1 MKKSVAVFI
10 FCIVTAFV
18 FAADLDLVI
27 DVSDIRLEPDTGAS
41 GGYHLFIRKKPNVN
55 SVLLTETTKD
65 PSYKMDN
72 YAYRAAEY
80 NSINGDEFRIL
91 DGKFLEETEGQYSL
105 VDSTIQRDKQFG
117 VAFHIYIPQTLV
129 FGYPWT
135 RNGTVE
141 ISSGTFI
148 NIRAFEKPYADY
160 SGEFLD
166 NPFMFNMAKKVTEP
180 EVSVQPEEKP
190 EPEIVLTD
198 AYNPVAAN
206 AFSQLATAHSGRII
220 YSEGPDSIDQD
231 LVDAIE
237 DLGPQDKLDLVFAID
252 ATGSMKDDIEFIRS
266 KFVPRMA
273 ESLAACND
281 YRIGLL
287 FYRDYTDTF
296 RDRGLP
302 VKIYGFTNE
311 IEEFKKNLKSIRII
325 GSEGGDIPEAVYEAL
340 YASMEFYDWRDD
352 AKKQIILVG
361 DAEPHPSPRGTTIKC
376 TKEMIDSMASD
387 KGIGITSVI
396 TPDNKTDRRG

>member
-1 MKKSVAVFI
+1 MKKSLAVFI
-10 FCIVTAFV
+10 FCIVTALV

-27 DVSDIRLEPDTGAS
+27 DVTDIRLEPDAAE
-41 GGYHLFIRKKPNVN
+41 GGYHLFIRKKSGIN

-65 PSYKMDN
+65 PTLKMDN

-80 NSINGDEFRIL
+80 NSINGDELRIL
-91 DGKFLEETEGQYSL
+91 DGEFLEETEGQYSL

-129 FGYPWT
+129 YGYPWT
-135 RNGTVE
+135 RNGIVE

-180 EVSVQPEEKP
+180 EVTVQPEEIP

-198 AYNPVAAN
+198 AYNPLAAN

-220 YSEGPDSIDQD
+220 YSQGPDSIDQD

-237 DLGPQDKLDLVFAID
+237 DLGAQDKLDLVFAID
-252 ATGSMKDDIEFIRS
+252 ATGSMKDDIEYIRNR
-266 KFVPRMA
+266 FVPRMA

-296 RDRGLP
+296 RDHGLP
-302 VKIYGFTNE
+302 VKIYGFTSE
-311 IEEFKKNLKSIRII
+311 IEEFKKNLKAVRII

-340 YASMEFYDWRDD
+340 YASISFFDWRDD
-352 AKKQIILVG
+352 AKRQIILVG

-387 KGIGITSVI
+387 RDIGITSVI